1 MKTVR
6 NKMLSKKLVLL
17 FAIVI
22 AVISANNLGAN
33 DHLEIRQNFRKIGD
47 LASGLSY
54 AHVHATV
61 KFNRLKS
68 AVHNVLHVIKLRKEK
83 TDSEV
88 EKGYIDT
95 IQPQLEIAKETLENL
110 QDLFFGKNDVRS
122 KRQIFLGLAIALG
135 IFNTGMSI
143 YTSTEILKL
152 HSQLTG
158 LQNDMIDGFQHVA
171 HVLDEEQH
179 VLHQIVKNVNL
190 IKESCRYA
198 LDQIQNDQQEIRSLQ
213 NIVGLGALISNLNAE
228 LAAWGRGLESLS
240 HGQLHPTLVNKMA
253 MRKAFEDIKLQAV
266 KVGLQT
272 LHSDWTSVYKAKL
285 SYFATKKEEIVVIVH
300 IPLVEQAPLEIYEY
314 IPVPIS
320 LDGMF
325 VTIEGNR
332 ELLATDLQGQYG
344 LEMSKTDIL
353 RCQTEDIHHGKL
365 FICPDSNLKQNQIRR
380 SCLGSLFFGHK
391 EVVQNCHHFV
401 HLYEQQSEFMKQIS
415 DDAVVLFSKEDLTVR
430 QTCDK
435 KTETLNVS
443 GLTSLNVKPGCK
455 VTTELYTF
463 TSPVVINTQTD
474 FIAKTMKIPKVHF
487 TDGLETQ
494 ELVHKLKE
502 LAKIKNPDNIHLN
515 ELKNWIQEEKTK
527 VTIQSIGHSTSAAAI
542 LCSIAVIVV
551 FSLLVW
557 RYRKTSKRNKDD
569 STDANKS

>member
-122 KRQIFLGLAIALG
+122 KRQIFLGLALALG

-198 LDQIQNDQQEIRSLQ
+198 LDQIQNDQQETRSLQ
-213 NIVGLGALISNLNAE
+213 NIPGA
-228 LAAWGRGLESLS
+228 
-240 HGQLHPTLVNKMA
+240 
-253 MRKAFEDIKLQAV
+253 QA
-266 KVGLQT
+266 
-272 LHSDWTSVYKAKL
+272 
-285 SYFATKKEEIVVIVH
+285 
-300 IPLVEQAPLEIYEY
+300 
-314 IPVPIS
+314 
-320 LDGMF
+320 
-325 VTIEGNR
+325 
-332 ELLATDLQGQYG
+332 
-344 LEMSKTDIL
+344 
-353 RCQTEDIHHGKL
+353 
-365 FICPDSNLKQNQIRR
+365 
-380 SCLGSLFFGHK
+380 
-391 EVVQNCHHFV
+391 
-401 HLYEQQSEFMKQIS
+401 
-415 DDAVVLFSKEDLTVR
+415 
-430 QTCDK
+430 
-435 KTETLNVS
+435 
-443 GLTSLNVKPGCK
+443 
-455 VTTELYTF
+455 
-463 TSPVVINTQTD
+463 
-474 FIAKTMKIPKVHF
+474 
-487 TDGLETQ
+487 
-494 ELVHKLKE
+494 
-502 LAKIKNPDNIHLN
+502 
-515 ELKNWIQEEKTK
+515 
-527 VTIQSIGHSTSAAAI
+527 
-542 LCSIAVIVV
+542 
-551 FSLLVW
+551 
-557 RYRKTSKRNKDD
+557 
-569 STDANKS
+569 

>member
-1 MKTVR
+1 
-6 NKMLSKKLVLL
+6 MLSKTVILSI
-17 FAIVI
+17 AIVI
-22 AVISANNLGAN
+22 AVISANKDGAQT
-33 DHLEIRQNFRKIGD
+33 HIEIKQNFRKIGN
-47 LASGLSY
+47 LATGLSY
-54 AHVHATV
+54 AHIHATV

-68 AVHNVLHVIKLRKEK
+68 AVNNVLHVIKMRREK

-110 QDLFFGKNDVRS
+110 QDLFFGQSDVRS
-122 KRQIFLGLAIALG
+122 KRQLFLGLAMALG

-143 YTSTEILKL
+143 YTTTEIIKL
-152 HSQLTG
+152 HSQITG
-158 LQNDMIDGFQHVA
+158 MQNDMIDGFQHVA

-179 VLHQIVKNVNL
+179 VLHQMVKNVNI

-198 LDQIQNDQQEIRSLQ
+198 LDQIQNEQQEIRSLQ
-213 NIVGLGALISNLNAE
+213 NIIGLGALISNLNAE

-240 HGQLHPTLVNKMA
+240 HGQLHPTLVNKLA
-253 MRKAFEDIKLQAV
+253 MRRAFEDIKLQAV

-272 LHSDWTSVYKAKL
+272 LHNDWTSIYRAKL
-285 SYFATKKEEIVVIVH
+285 SYFATKKDEIVVIVH

-314 IPVPIS
+314 IPVPFS

-332 ELLATDLQGQYG
+332 DLLATDLQGQYG

-443 GLTSLNVKPGCK
+443 GLTSLIVKPRCK
-455 VTTELYTF
+455 ITTELYTF
-463 TSPVVINTQTD
+463 TSPAVINVETD
-474 FIAKTMKIPKVHF
+474 FIAKTMKIPRVHF

-494 ELVHKLKE
+494 ELVGKLKE

-515 ELKNWIQEEKTK
+515 ELKNWIQEEKTQ
-527 VTIQSIGHSTSAAAI
+527 VALQSIGHGTSAAAI
-542 LCSIAVIVV
+542 LCCIAVIVV

-557 RYRKTSKRNKDD
+557 RYRKTSRKNKED
-569 STDANKS
+569 STDADKS